1 MLSRDSGYNR
11 APQASDS
18 VLRAQWLSTVGQ
30 DNRLLWNALI
40 RVREKSGRVI
50 LANLN
55 LKQYFNL
62 LRWPIQSHPARQS
75 QTSSVP
81 VGPPPALPVLGR
93 GPCATSRAQSG
104 FPPRERLRRSARAPC
119 DQ

>member
-62 LRWPIQSHPARQS
+62 LRWPIQSHPARRW

-81 VGPPPALPVLGR
+81 AGLPPALPVPAR
-93 GPCATSRAQSG
+93 GPFEASRAQSEC
-104 FPPRERLRRSARAPC
+104 PRRGRLQRWARAPC